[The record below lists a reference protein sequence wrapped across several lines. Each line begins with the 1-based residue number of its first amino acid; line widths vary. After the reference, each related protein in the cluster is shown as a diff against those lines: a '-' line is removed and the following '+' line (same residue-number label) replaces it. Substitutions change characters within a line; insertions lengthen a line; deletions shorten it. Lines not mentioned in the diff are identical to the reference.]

1 MDLAL
6 LGGEPVR
13 RADWPAWPYACPE
26 TLRLVESVLRGTKW
40 TLTGQ
45 SRSHARFDH
54 EIRERWAEFVGTRF
68 ALPCSSGT
76 AGLIMALE
84 ALDISLGD
92 EVIVPG
98 LTWVACPHAVCSVG
112 ATPVLVDIDAAT
124 LCIDPQAIRQ
134 AITPRTKAVLL
145 VHAYCSV
152 ANLDVVLA
160 VCHSAKLHLIED
172 CSQAHGAAWRR
183 RRVGS
188 YGAISVFST
197 HQSKLL
203 SSGEGGLCC
212 TDSEE
217 LYSRLQQARTDG
229 RVYTSEIAPGN
240 WMSVRRLGARQGRN
254 FVMPEVSAAL
264 LVGGLR
270 RLDGENERRSTNH
283 AALGRRLDGIE
294 GVSLVQSDPRTT
306 QRAHWRLVLRID
318 TGSFADLG
326 LARIGNAITAE
337 LGLPVEPFDTPL
349 RANALYQ
356 PLEMPRIN
364 RRPDSADF
372 APERFRL
379 PNAEL
384 VSGTCLAA
392 PHFALLGSESDMED
406 IARAVEKVQRHA
418 GALSRHA
425 SHGSAAPYGIA

>member
-1 MDLAL
+1 
-6 LGGEPVR
+6 
-13 RADWPAWPYACPE
+13 
-26 TLRLVESVLRGTKW
+26 
-40 TLTGQ
+40 
-45 SRSHARFDH
+45 
-54 EIRERWAEFVGTRF
+54 
-68 ALPCSSGT
+68 
-76 AGLIMALE
+76 MALE

-98 LTWVACPHAVCSVG
+98 LTWVACPHAVCTVG
-112 ATPVLVDIDAAT
+112 ATPVLVDIDPTT

-152 ANLDVVLA
+152 ANLDEVLA
-160 VCHSAKLHLIED
+160 VCSLAKLHLIED
-172 CSQAHGAAWRR
+172 CSQAHGAAWRG

-188 YGAISVFST
+188 YGDISVFST

-229 RVYTSEIAPGN
+229 RVYASEIALGN
-240 WMSVRRLGARQGRN
+240 WMSVHRLGARQGRN

-270 RLDGENERRSTNH
+270 RLESENEHRGANH
-283 AALGRRLDGIE
+283 TALERRLDGIE
-294 GVSLVQSDPRTT
+294 GVSLVQSDSRVT

-318 TGSFADLG
+318 TASFSDLS
-326 LARIGNAITAE
+326 LARIAEAITAE

-349 RANALYQ
+349 CANALYQ
-356 PLEMPRIN
+356 PLQMPRIN
-364 RRPDSADF
+364 RRSDSADF
-372 APERFRL
+372 ASDRFHL

-384 VSGTCLAA
+384 VSRTSLAA
-392 PHFALLGSESDMED
+392 PHFALLGSERDMDD
-406 IARAVEKVQRHA
+406 IARSIEKVQRHA
-418 GALSRHA
+418 SALSDREL
-425 SHGSAAPYGIA
+425 HGSKFSYGTT

>member
-6 LGGEPVR
+6 LGGEAVR

-26 TLRLVESVLRGTKW
+26 TLRQVESVLRGTKW

-45 SRSHARFDH
+45 SRSHARFDRD
-54 EIRERWAEFVGTRF
+54 IRERWAEFVGTQF

-98 LTWVACPHAVCSVG
+98 LTWVACPHAVCTVG
-112 ATPVLVDIDAAT
+112 ATPILVDIDPAT

-134 AITPRTKAVLL
+134 SITSRTKAILL

-152 ANLDVVLA
+152 ANLDDILA
-160 VCHSAKLHLIED
+160 ICQSAKLHLIED

-188 YGAISVFST
+188 FGDVAVFST

-212 TDSEE
+212 TDDEE

-229 RVYTSEIAPGN
+229 RVYESEVAPGN
-240 WMSVRRLGARQGRN
+240 WMSVRRVGARQGRN

-270 RLDGENERRSTNH
+270 RLDEENERRSNNH
-283 AALGRRLDGIE
+283 TELGRRLDGIE
-294 GVSLVQSDPRTT
+294 GVSLVQSDSRVT
-306 QRAHWRLVLRID
+306 QRSHWRLVLRID
-318 TGSFADLG
+318 TASFADLE
-326 LARIGNAITAE
+326 LAQIGNAITAE

-349 RANALYQ
+349 HANALYQ
-356 PLEMPRIN
+356 PLEMAPIS
-364 RRPDSADF
+364 RRPDSVDF
-372 APERFRL
+372 APDRFRL

-392 PHFALLGSESDMED
+392 PHFALLGSESDIGD

-418 GALSRHA
+418 RTLSNHV
-425 SHGSAAPYGIA
+425 SHRAIVPYGNT